1 MFAKPAFHELGRMR
15 GLLVSGF
22 AAIGAGSG
30 AMLTLHASSNLD
42 PLHSVISEYVWQS
55 AGWLLP
61 VSLTLFAVGSAFI
74 AEAMRRAGMSRWIV
88 ALLLAWGASMFM
100 IGAFPTDRPG
110 VPLSM
115 SGGIHRYA
123 AFAAFMV
130 MPLAGLLL
138 ARAKIRYAKAVRI
151 LSALSLGV
159 LLLVVIPYV
168 VRMFGIPLSND
179 DIPAGLTQR
188 AVVVIELGVLA
199 LAGMSLLKPS
209 ARRGVSPI
217 MA

>member
-1 MFAKPAFHELGRMR
+1 MK

-30 AMLTLHASSNLD
+30 AMLTLHAGSDLD
-42 PLHSVISEYVWQS
+42 PMHSVISEYVWQS

-61 VSLTLFAVGSAFI
+61 ASLTLFAVGSALI
-74 AEAMRRAGMSRWIV
+74 AEALRRAGMSRWIV
-88 ALLLAWGASMFM
+88 ALLVAWGASMFM

-110 VPLSM
+110 VPLSL

-123 AFAAFMV
+123 AFAAFLA
-130 MPLAGLLL
+130 MPVAGLLL
-138 ARAKIRYAKAVRI
+138 ARARIRYARAVRV
-151 LSALSLGV
+151 LSGV
-159 LLLVVIPYV
+159 AVGALLLVVIPYV

-188 AVVVIELGVLA
+188 VVVVTELGVLA
-199 LAGMSLLKPS
+199 LAGLSMLRPA

>member
-1 MFAKPAFHELGRMR
+1 MK

-30 AMLTLHASSNLD
+30 AMLTLHAASNLD
-42 PLHSVISEYVWQS
+42 PMHAVISEYVWQS

-61 VSLTLFAVGSAFI
+61 AALTLFAVGSALI
-74 AEAMRRAGMSRWIV
+74 AEALRRAGANRWV
-88 ALLLAWGASMFM
+88 VLLLLGWGASMFLV
-100 IGAFPTDRPG
+100 GAFPTDPPG
-110 VPLSM
+110 LPLSM

-123 AFAAFMV
+123 AFAAFVM

-138 ARAKIRYAKAVRI
+138 AKARVHYAKALRV
-151 LSALSLGV
+151 LSVVAVGA
-159 LLLVVIPYV
+159 LLLVVVPYV

-188 AVVVIELGVLA
+188 VVVVTELGVLA
-199 LAGMSLLKPS
+199 LAGMAMLRTS
-209 ARRGVSPI
+209 ARRVP
-217 MA
+217 ALA

>member
-1 MFAKPAFHELGRMR
+1 MKA
-15 GLLVSGF
+15 LLVSGF

-30 AMLTLHASSNLD
+30 AMLTLHAESDLD
-42 PLHSVISEYVWQS
+42 PFHSVISEYVWQS

-61 VSLTLFAVGSAFI
+61 ASLTLFAVGATLI

-88 ALLLAWGASMFM
+88 ALLLAWGASMFL

-110 VPLSM
+110 VPLSL

-123 AFAAFMV
+123 AFAAFLV

-138 ARAKIRYAKAVRI
+138 ANAKIRYAPAMRV
-151 LSALSLGV
+151 LSAIALGA

-168 VRMFGIPLSND
+168 VRMFGIPLTND

-188 AVVVIELGVLA
+188 LVVVTELGVLA
-199 LAGMSLLKPS
+199 LAGMSMLGHS
-209 ARRGVSPI
+209 VRRGVSP
-217 MA
+217 ALA